1 MRKLPLVFALFS
13 ASLPAVAAEPARV
26 AVLGGQV
33 FVNHGLVGV
42 GRIPAAQ
49 RDRFG
54 ETFGSFSAFA
64 FQPGT
69 WRRERDGSY
78 RGILYGQ
85 PDRGYNGAGTTNYIP
100 RYNRLAVTFRPAS
113 AGAATQDQVLLEL
126 VDSVR
131 YAEADGRPFTSLDP
145 VSAGTGSRPGFP
157 SLPQAFNGRLSLD
170 AEGIVVNADGSVWVS
185 DEYGP
190 YVFRFS
196 AEGRLLSALRP
207 PEALIPRRG
216 GADSFASNNPG
227 AGQPAP
233 SPADPVTG
241 RQNNQG
247 LEGLALS
254 PDGKTLFTLLQSAA
268 RQDGGTG
275 GTGPR
280 RHTRLLAYDVTGAEP
295 RLTGHYVLA
304 LPTFMV
310 GTATRVA
317 AQSEILA
324 LNNQQILVLA
334 RDGNGR
340 GLANP
345 VSAYRTILVYDL
357 RGATNLLGT
366 AYETAGTP
374 VAPGGNLVAGI
385 VPASSTPLVDLNEA
399 AQLARFGLNNGPVD
413 NANTLSEKWEALAL
427 VPALDPAAP
436 DDWFL
441 FVGNDNDFI
450 TTAGFQDGGTYSERL
465 DNDNMV
471 LVYRLSLPTR
481 LANSSSRGMA
491 GAGEAAH
498 IHGFVVTGARPR
510 PVLIRAVGPSL
521 AAYGVAGLLADPQLA
536 VHDAAGRRI
545 ALNDNW
551 AEADATVV
559 RVAASRAGAFPLTEG
574 GRDAAVIAQLD
585 PGAYTVTA
593 SAATGAGGL
602 VLVEVYELP

>member
-131 YAEADGRPFTSLDP
+131 FAEADGRPFTSLDP
-145 VSAGTGSRPGFP
+145 VSAGTGTRPGFP
-157 SLPQAFNGRLSLD
+157 ALPQAFNGRLSLD

-207 PEALIPRRG
+207 PEALIPKRG

-280 RHTRLLAYDVTGAEP
+280 RHTRQP
-295 RLTGHYVLA
+295 KS
-304 LPTFMV
+304 
-310 GTATRVA
+310 TATMA
-317 AQSEILA
+317 A
-324 LNNQQILVLA
+324 
-334 RDGNGR
+334 
-340 GLANP
+340 
-345 VSAYRTILVYDL
+345 
-357 RGATNLLGT
+357 
-366 AYETAGTP
+366 
-374 VAPGGNLVAGI
+374 
-385 VPASSTPLVDLNEA
+385 
-399 AQLARFGLNNGPVD
+399 
-413 NANTLSEKWEALAL
+413 
-427 VPALDPAAP
+427 
-436 DDWFL
+436 
-441 FVGNDNDFI
+441 
-450 TTAGFQDGGTYSERL
+450 
-465 DNDNMV
+465 
-471 LVYRLSLPTR
+471 
-481 LANSSSRGMA
+481 
-491 GAGEAAH
+491 
-498 IHGFVVTGARPR
+498 
-510 PVLIRAVGPSL
+510 
-521 AAYGVAGLLADPQLA
+521 
-536 VHDAAGRRI
+536 
-545 ALNDNW
+545 
-551 AEADATVV
+551 
-559 RVAASRAGAFPLTEG
+559 
-574 GRDAAVIAQLD
+574 
-585 PGAYTVTA
+585 
-593 SAATGAGGL
+593 
-602 VLVEVYELP
+602 